1 MELSLP
7 NQVHEFDTSQ
17 DVSGRSKR
25 FKTEHR
31 SGNAFD
37 GTMVLLD
44 DVIEVFDLPDDD
56 GYFLVLDDRVNG
68 RFVGTALIHRDFFW
82 DGIVTH
88 GLFKET
94 HGGCHVALGGQQK
107 INRVACLVDGSIQIL
122 PLALHAD
129 LCLIQAPAA
138 SHRSLARPKRYLQE
152 WRVLEHPAIK
162 T

>member
-56 GYFLVLDDRVNG
+56 GYFLVLDDLVNG

-107 INRVACLVDGSIQIL
+107 INGFAFLVDRTIKIF
-122 PLALHAD
+122 PDALD
-129 LCLIQAPAA
+129 LDVSLIHAPAA
-138 SHRSLARPKRYLQE
+138 SHGALVFA
-152 WRVLEHPAIK
+152 EHFFQ
-162 T
+162 